1 MAAVAKNG
9 WPCPINEGVS
19 ELIDPRPV
27 FTIVMGCDGV
37 GKTAWKRKNY
47 HLLPMRSFDED
58 SFAGGIGDWNSQE
71 ARDRTRVYVDAQFAE
86 AIEQRLDFG
95 TESTYS
101 GTPGPPTVE
110 RVIEGG
116 YRVEGVYFGTN
127 DPQINVN
134 RIEERVLAGTGRRVD
149 PQRVPDRW
157 KDSLSN
163 LRHTAERFD
172 LLRLLDNSEHDD
184 FCLPRPVEQCRME
197 RGEVCW
203 QIPRPAPWC
212 ASWLQGLAHRMDELH
227 RQRT

>member
-1 MAAVAKNG
+1 
-9 WPCPINEGVS
+9 
-19 ELIDPRPV
+19 
-27 FTIVMGCDGV
+27 
-37 GKTAWKRKNY
+37 
-47 HLLPMRSFDED
+47 MRYFDED

-95 TESTYS
+95 T
-101 GTPGPPTVE
+101 
-110 RVIEGG
+110 
-116 YRVEGVYFGTN
+116 N

-134 RIEERVLAGTGRRVD
+134 RIEERVFAGTGQRVD
-149 PQRVPDRW
+149 PERVPERW
-157 KDSLSN
+157 RDSLSS
-163 LRHTAERFD
+163 LCGTAERFD
-172 LLRLLDNSEHDD
+172 MLRLLDNSEHDD